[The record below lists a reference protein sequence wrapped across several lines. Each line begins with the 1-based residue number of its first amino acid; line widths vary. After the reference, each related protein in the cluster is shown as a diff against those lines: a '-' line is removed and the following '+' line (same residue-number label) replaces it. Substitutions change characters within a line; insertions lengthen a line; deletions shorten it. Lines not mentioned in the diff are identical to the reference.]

1 MNRYHILLFHL
12 LRDDDGGDDVRVR
25 VVHVHRDRR
34 GRDVHDRG
42 HGLHYVHDGVRV
54 HHDGVRRDHHHL
66 LRLSLL
72 LLIRESNLL
81 TCLIFKIKSVS
92 V

>member
-1 MNRYHILLFHL
+1 MSRYHILLFHL
-12 LRDDDGGDDVRVR
+12 LRDGDGGDDVRD
-25 VVHVHRDRR
+25 VHVHRDRR

-54 HHDGVRRDHHHL
+54 HHDGVRRDHH

-81 TCLIFKIKSVS
+81 TYLIFQNQIC
-92 V
+92 

>member
-1 MNRYHILLFHL
+1 MSRYHILLFHL
-12 LRDDDGGDDVRVR
+12 LRDGDGGDDVRVR
-25 VVHVHRDRR
+25 DVHVHRDRR

-54 HHDGVRRDHHHL
+54 NHDGVRRDHH

-81 TCLIFKIKSVS
+81 TYLISQNQIC
-92 V
+92 

>member
-1 MNRYHILLFHL
+1 MSRYHILLFHL
-12 LRDDDGGDDVRVR
+12 LRDGDGGDDVRD
-25 VVHVHRDRR
+25 VHVHRDRR

-42 HGLHYVHDGVRV
+42 HGLHYVHDRGHGLNYV
-54 HHDGVRRDHHHL
+54 HDGVRRVHH

-81 TCLIFKIKSVS
+81 TYLIFQNQIC
-92 V
+92 

>member
-1 MNRYHILLFHL
+1 MSRYHILLFHL
-12 LRDDDGGDDVRVR
+12 LRDGDGGDDVRD
-25 VVHVHRDRR
+25 VHVHRDRR

-42 HGLHYVHDGVRV
+42 HGLHYVHDGVR
-54 HHDGVRRDHHHL
+54 RDHH

-72 LLIRESNLL
+72 LLIRESDR
-81 TCLIFKIKSVS
+81 KSV